1 MQPLLAAVA
10 SASTGAT
17 SSAGV
22 VAIGPW
28 QLVLASGFMLVTG
41 AISAALA
48 LGLVKDLA
56 WATVRTYIQLLA
68 LGLVLRYVF
77 ANDSWYLVV
86 TILIVMVVVA
96 TRIVITRAPDAP
108 PKIYARTGLATL
120 VSGTLVTF
128 AVTGLV
134 VGVQPWYRAQY
145 VIPIAGMVIG
155 NSMTGIALT
164 LERVFADMDS
174 RAGEILGLL
183 ALGATPWE
191 ASRGSVRSALRAGLI
206 PTINSMA
213 AVGIVFIPGMMA
225 GQVLAGADPLGAAIY
240 QIVVMLMVSA
250 ATAVGSIMAALLTY
264 DRRFDA
270 EGIYLDRPYRP
281 APGEVAAKRRG
292 ESPTKGPRATDGDS
306 VG

>member
-1 MQPLLAAVA
+1 MQPFLAAAGPVGA
-10 SASTGAT
+10 AAT

-22 VAIGPW
+22 VPIGPW
-28 QLVLASGFMLVTG
+28 QLLLASGFMIVTG

-56 WATVRTYIQLLA
+56 WATVRTYIQLLI

-77 ANDSWYLVV
+77 ANDTWYLVV
-86 TILIVMVVVA
+86 VILIVMVFVA

-108 PKIYARTGLATL
+108 PKLYARTGLATL

-134 VGVQPWYRAQY
+134 VGVHPWYRAQY

-174 RAGEILGLL
+174 RAGDILGLL

-191 ASRGSVRSALRAGLI
+191 AARGSVRSALRAGLI

-250 ATAVGSIMAALLTY
+250 ATAVGSIMAAMLTY

-281 APGEVAAKRRG
+281 GPGELAASRGNGAPRPGKRAADEAR
-292 ESPTKGPRATDGDS
+292 
-306 VG
+306 